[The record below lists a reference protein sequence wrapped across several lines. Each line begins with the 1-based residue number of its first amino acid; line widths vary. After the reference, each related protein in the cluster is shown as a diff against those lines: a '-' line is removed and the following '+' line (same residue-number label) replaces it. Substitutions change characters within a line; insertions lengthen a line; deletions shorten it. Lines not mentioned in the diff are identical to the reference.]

1 MITLSFTACK
11 YNRATEAEKDI
22 DKILA
27 EWVGKT
33 VLFSNSK
40 AICIDSLNYI
50 SETGTAPKKYKVLL
64 YTDSTGCTS
73 CRLRLHMWKPYVEEL
88 KSEVDFLFYF
98 QNKSEKELLSILANE
113 QFIYPVYI
121 DNNDELNRLNKFPD
135 NIMYQCFL
143 LDSDNKVIAVG
154 NPVHNV
160 KIMELYQQII
170 TSEVSDK
177 PLVTTV
183 EQERAEMELKDLQTG
198 KTSEAIFVLKNTGTN
213 PLVIQQV
220 ESSCGCTVPEWE
232 KQPVGIG
239 KSTEIRVRITPEKK
253 EYFNKAVIVH
263 CNNEQGKIMLRI
275 KGMINE

>member
-1 MITLSFTACK
+1 
-11 YNRATEAEKDI
+11 
-22 DKILA
+22 
-27 EWVGKT
+27 
-33 VLFSNSK
+33 
-40 AICIDSLNYI
+40 
-50 SETGTAPKKYKVLL
+50 
-64 YTDSTGCTS
+64 
-73 CRLRLHMWKPYVEEL
+73 
-88 KSEVDFLFYF
+88 
-98 QNKSEKELLSILANE
+98 
-113 QFIYPVYI
+113 
-121 DNNDELNRLNKFPD
+121 
-135 NIMYQCFL
+135 MYQCFL

-232 KQPVGIG
+232 KQPVGTG
-239 KSTEIRVRITPEKK
+239 KSTEIRVKITPEKK
-253 EYFNKAVIVH
+253 EYFNKVVIVH